1 MKAGLKSGSRKT
13 GTRNHEMMFR
23 FNIRIAKS
31 ANTLVSSNIG
41 TSTKF
46 NLKGME
52 TTTERS

>member
-1 MKAGLKSGSRKT
+1 
-13 GTRNHEMMFR
+13 MMFR
-23 FNIRIAKS
+23 FNISDISDIRIAKS